1 MKPEDEKYHSN
12 AEMAH
17 KDSISFARP
26 NTGHFHKRRLREN
39 IKMLKTEQMDLACH
53 NKDMSNV
60 TGRRLYLR
68 FEQRAIKPFAMV
80 CQITRT
86 SFVFDTSA
94 ERAHFHEVTQQTPS
108 STEQPTPISTQLSL
122 ERERMRVPVYLVKLL
137 SSAVIISIG
146 ELARQSSSE
155 QTPSS
160 TEESWSN
167 SLYTLPPSNIEKAPV
182 FLLYS
187 KT

>member
-1 MKPEDEKYHSN
+1 
-12 AEMAH
+12 
-17 KDSISFARP
+17 
-26 NTGHFHKRRLREN
+26 
-39 IKMLKTEQMDLACH
+39 
-53 NKDMSNV
+53 
-60 TGRRLYLR
+60 
-68 FEQRAIKPFAMV
+68 MV

-137 SSAVIISIG
+137 SSEVIISIG

-167 SLYTLPPSNIEKAPV
+167 SLYTLPPSIIEKAPV

-187 KT
+187 